1 MESVELN
8 RQLFEPYWAKRESK
22 LQPDEIKK
30 SEEKFKILLES
41 APIGIYSNDFSG
53 RFLYGNPRA
62 EEIIGYKKEELIGKN
77 FLKLKILPV
86 GQIRKAA
93 KLLALNRMGKSTGPD
108 EFTLRRKDGSKR
120 HVEITTQLIVL
131 EGKKVVM
138 GLVQDI
144 TDRKRV
150 EEKLKESEERY
161 RTLFEG
167 SPDAVFLADPKSRKI
182 IDANSAAS
190 NLLLRSKKEI
200 IGMHQP
206 ELHPPRM
213 EEYVREKF
221 DLQVRQIGTPVAV
234 ESLVIRSDGEEVPVE
249 VLAQKTVIA
258 GKPVIQGIFR
268 NITERKRA
276 EEQIKASLREKEVLL
291 RELHHRVK
299 NNVQVMASLLRLQTR
314 HIENPKMQ
322 EMIKGYLARI
332 HSMGLIHEKLYQSED
347 LARINL
353 VQYVRG
359 LAVHLFHSYGI
370 NANAVELKTEIEE
383 IFLDINKAIPLGLII
398 NEIVSNSLKHGFPAN
413 RKGEVF
419 ITLQSADEGKRLL
432 MIKDT
437 GIGIPKNVDLKN
449 LKSLGLQLVNDL
461 VSQIGGILE
470 VIREEGT
477 IFKIVF

>member
-1 MESVELN
+1 METM
-8 RQLFEPYWAKRESK
+8 FA
-22 LQPDEIKK
+22 IKK

-41 APIGIYSNDFSG
+41 APIGVYYNDFSG
-53 RFLYGNPRA
+53 RFLYGNPQA
-62 EEIIGYKKEELIGKN
+62 EEIIGYKKNELMGKN
-77 FLKLKILPV
+77 FLKLKILPAT
-86 GQIRKAA
+86 QIRKAA
-93 KLLALNRMGKSTGPD
+93 KLLALNRMGKPTGPD

-138 GLVQDI
+138 GLVQDV

-150 EEKLKESEERY
+150 EEQLKESEERY

-182 IDANSAAS
+182 NDANSAAS

-200 IGMHQP
+200 IGMHQS

-221 DLQVRQIGTPVAV
+221 DLHVRQKGSPVAV
-234 ESLVIRSDGEEVPVE
+234 ESLVIRSDEKEIPVE

-258 GKPVIQGIFR
+258 GKPVFQGIFR

-276 EEQIKASLREKEVLL
+276 EELIKTSLREKEVLL

-314 HIENPKMQ
+314 NIKNAKMQ
-322 EMIKGYLARI
+322 EMIKGYLGRI

-353 VQYVRG
+353 AQYIRR
-359 LAVHLFHSYGI
+359 LAVHLFHTYGV

-398 NEIVSNSLKHGFPAN
+398 NEIVSNSLKHAFPADK
-413 RKGEVF
+413 KGEVF
-419 ITLQSADEGKRLL
+419 ITIQSADEEKGMLT
-432 MIKDT
+432 IKDT
-437 GIGIPKNVDLKN
+437 GVGIPKNVDFKN
-449 LKSLGLQLVNDL
+449 PKSLGLQLVNDL
-461 VSQIGGILE
+461 IDQIGGTLE
-470 VIREEGT
+470 VIREKGA
-477 IFKIVF
+477 IFKITF